1 MEDRAE
7 RTRRLIGDEG
17 LAALKNSRVL
27 VFGAGGVGGYVLE
40 ALARSGVGTIGVCDF
55 DTVSGSNLNR
65 QLLALESTVGR
76 RKTELFAERAA
87 LIDPDTR
94 VVCFAEKVSAENLSR
109 FGLGPAEAASSGEA
123 PDGPDP
129 RGGGYEWDYVVDAID
144 DVPAKVAIAEACTQR
159 GIPFIMSMGTG
170 NRLDP
175 SELRVADLSK
185 THGCPLAKAVRVELR
200 RRGVNHAKCVFSE
213 EQPVRTGSGPVGS
226 MAFVPASA
234 GLLIASEVVRDL
246 LAKENG

>member
-17 LAALKNSRVL
+17 LATLRKSRVL

-40 ALARSGVGTIGVCDF
+40 ALARTGVGTIGICDF
-55 DTVSGSNLNR
+55 DTVSESNINR

-76 RKTELFAERAA
+76 RKTDVFAERVRE
-87 LIDPDTR
+87 IDPDTR

-123 PDGPDP
+123 PDGPGP
-129 RGGGYEWDYVVDAID
+129 AEYEWDYVVDAID
-144 DVPAKVAIAEACTQR
+144 DVPAKVAIADACTGE

-175 SELRVADLSK
+175 SELRVADISK
-185 THGCPLAKAVRVELR
+185 THNCPLAKAVRVELR
-200 RRGVNHAKCVFSE
+200 KRGIAHAKCVFSE
-213 EQPVRTGSGPVGS
+213 ELPVRTGPGPVGS
-226 MAFVPASA
+226 AIFVPASA
-234 GLLIASEVVRDL
+234 GLLIASEVVRNL
-246 LAKENG
+246 LTRIESVR